1 MTEVYCMTDLYRPP
15 TTSNEMIQ
23 LILKELVNHNT
34 DICKLILQKKKLL
47 EQTETM
53 EYYYDRWETIAGSFI
68 RLRENDEDKYSLIFD
83 YSTFTVKKD
92 HNPIFYNLTGLSYQV
107 VDLVH
112 ILIKLHKVDLYD
124 TDDTFIWNY
133 KHWLE
138 RDDKLYSILSS
149 KIMNAM
155 KYN

>member
-1 MTEVYCMTDLYRPP
+1 MNDIYRPP
-15 TTSNEMIQ
+15 LTKDESTL
-23 LILKELVNHNT
+23 LILKELVNHNI
-34 DICKLILQKKKLL
+34 DICKLILQKKKSL

-92 HNPIFYNLTGLSYQV
+92 RNPIFYNLTGLSYQV

-149 KIMNAM
+149 KIMDAM
-155 KYN
+155 KES

>member
-1 MTEVYCMTDLYRPP
+1 MTTMNDIYRSPI
-15 TTSNEMIQ
+15 TQDEMI
-23 LILKELVNHNT
+23 LLLVKELVGHNV
-34 DICKLILQKKKLL
+34 DICKLIIQKKKSF
-47 EQTETM
+47 ESKETM

>member
-1 MTEVYCMTDLYRPP
+1 MTDLYRSP
-15 TTSNEMIQ
+15 TTSNEMIL

-34 DICKLILQKKKLL
+34 DICKLILQKKKSL

-149 KIMNAM
+149 KIMDAM
-155 KYN
+155 KES